1 MTVLDRGLLA
11 LVEYCVPDG
20 LGANLAGDLE
30 EEAREFG
37 QLWLV
42 RECLRTLWHG
52 ITMRSRRSNLL
63 ESSAAVALLFAIPL
77 TLLLALRRFVLV
89 LVPYRESAELS
100 GPALALLAAAT
111 AILAVPLRRQLALC
125 LIAVFA
131 LPFLFVIPMPLWQ
144 RGLLVAAVWAGAAV
158 SKRMRREEKP

>member
-1 MTVLDRGLLA
+1 MRALDRGLLA

-52 ITMRSRRSNLL
+52 ITMRSRRWNLL
-63 ESSAAVALLFAIPL
+63 ESSAAVALLFATPL

-89 LVPYRESAELS
+89 LVPYRESADFS

-111 AILAVPLRRQLALC
+111 AILALPLRRQWVLC
-125 LIAVFA
+125 SIAAAA
-131 LPFLFVIPMPLWQ
+131 LPFLFAIPMQLGH
-144 RGLLVAAVWAGAAV
+144 RALLVAAVWMVAAV
-158 SKRMRREEKP
+158 SKVTHKEEKP